1 MAEIGFYHL
10 TVTPLEKAL
19 PKLLEKTLDAGERAL
34 VRAVSPDRVAW
45 LNEQLWTY
53 DDRSWLPHGT
63 AEAGFPDD
71 QPIWLTAGDENAN
84 AAKFL
89 FLIDGAQ
96 AEDPADFTRIFNL
109 FDGRNDEA
117 VAAERIRWKAW
128 RDAGQTLTYWKQT
141 ETGGWQ
147 KAG

>member
-63 AEAGFPDD
+63 AEVGFPED
-71 QPIWLTAGDENAN
+71 QPIWLTAGEDNAN

-89 FLIDGAQ
+89 FLVDGAQ

-117 VAAERIRWKAW
+117 VAAERTRWKAW